1 MKLIVFEGLDGS
13 GKTSLIH
20 ALQPQ
25 LKTPHQLYQ
34 GLGSSSLGKEIRD
47 LFLNFQQVDYITRFY
62 LSLANMSQIQA
73 ELIVPQLKNN
83 QLIILDRWLPST
95 YAYQLFP
102 FSKEK
107 KQLLPLKKI
116 FKINHETIL
125 KKPDLLIYLDIDP
138 LIGRTRKKNQK
149 NHQRDLIERQSL
161 TYFQNVRQGYD
172 HYITHYTSG
181 VNKLILNGSDSIK
194 SNVKQIIKQ
203 IGVLSNGDHN

>member
-13 GKTSLIH
+13 GKTSLINS
-20 ALQPQ
+20 LQPQ

-47 LFLNFQQVDYITRFY
+47 LFLNFQQVDYLTRFY

-73 ELIVPQLKNN
+73 ELFKKN

-102 FSKEK
+102 LSKEK
-107 KQLLPLKKI
+107 KQLFPLKKI
-116 FKINHETIL
+116 FQLNHETIL

-138 LIGRTRKKNQK
+138 LIGRTRKKKQK

-161 TYFQNVRQGYD
+161 TYFQTVRQGYN
-172 HYITHYTSG
+172 HYLTNYTS
-181 VNKLILNGSDSIK
+181 NIKKLILKGSDPIP
-194 SNVKQIIKQ
+194 SNIQKIMKYL
-203 IGVLSNGDHN
+203 GEK

>member
-20 ALQPQ
+20 ALQPL

-34 GLGSSSLGKEIRD
+34 GLGSSSLGKGIRN
-47 LFLNFQQVDYITRFY
+47 LFLNFQQVDDLTRFY
-62 LSLANMSQIQA
+62 LSLANMAQIQA
-73 ELIVPQLKNN
+73 ELFKNH

-107 KQLLPLKKI
+107 KQLFPLKKI
-116 FKINHETIL
+116 FKLNHETIL
-125 KKPDLLIYLDIDP
+125 KKTDLLIYLDIDP
-138 LIGRTRKKNQK
+138 IIGRTRKKKQK

-161 TYFQNVRQGYD
+161 TYFQTVRQGYN
-172 HYITHYTSG
+172 HYLTHYTSG

>member
-20 ALQPQ
+20 ALQPL

-47 LFLNFQQVDYITRFY
+47 LFLNFQQVDYLTRFY
-62 LSLANMSQIQA
+62 LSLVNMAQIQA
-73 ELIVPQLKNN
+73 ELFKNN

-107 KQLLPLKKI
+107 KQLSPLKKI
-116 FKINHETIL
+116 FKLNHETIL

-138 LIGRTRKKNQK
+138 LIGRTRKKKQK

-172 HYITHYTSG
+172 HYLTHYTSDIK
-181 VNKLILNGSDSIK
+181 KLILNGSDSIK

-203 IGVLSNGDHN
+203 IGGLSNGDHN

>member
-20 ALQPQ
+20 ALQPL

-34 GLGSSSLGKEIRD
+34 GLGSSSLGKGIRD
-47 LFLNFQQVDYITRFY
+47 LFLNFQQVDDFTCFY
-62 LSLANMSQIQA
+62 LSLANMAQIQA
-73 ELIVPQLKNN
+73 ELFKNH

-107 KQLLPLKKI
+107 KQLFPLKKI
-116 FKINHETIL
+116 FKLNHETIL
-125 KKPDLLIYLDIDP
+125 KKTDLLIYLDIDP

>member
-13 GKTSLIH
+13 GKTSLINY
-20 ALQPQ
+20 LQTQ
-25 LKTPHQLYQ
+25 FKTPHQLYQ
-34 GLGSSSLGKEIRD
+34 GLGSSSIGKEIRD
-47 LFLNFQQVDYITRFY
+47 LFLNFQQVDYLTRFY
-62 LSLANMSQIQA
+62 LSLANMTQIQA
-73 ELIVPQLKNN
+73 ELFKKN

-116 FKINHETIL
+116 FKINHEIIL

-138 LIGRTRKKNQK
+138 LIGRTRKKKQK

-161 TYFQNVRQGYD
+161 TYFQTVRQGYN
-172 HYITHYTSG
+172 HYLTHYTSDIK
-181 VNKLILNGSDSIK
+181 KLILNGSDSIP
-194 SNVKQIIKQ
+194 SNIQKIMKYLGAIKCQ
-203 IGVLSNGDHN
+203 

>member
-20 ALQPQ
+20 TLQPH

-47 LFLNFQQVDYITRFY
+47 LFLNFQQVDYLTRFY
-62 LSLANMSQIQA
+62 LSLANMAQIQA
-73 ELIVPQLKNN
+73 ELLKNN

-107 KQLLPLKKI
+107 KQLSPLKKI
-116 FKINHETIL
+116 FKLNHEIIL

-138 LIGRTRKKNQK
+138 LIGRTRKKKQK

-161 TYFQNVRQGYD
+161 TYFQTVRQGYN
-172 HYITHYTSG
+172 HYLTHYTSDIK
-181 VNKLILNGSDSIK
+181 KLILNGSDSIK
-194 SNVKQIIKQ
+194 TNVKKIIKQ
-203 IGVLSNGDHN
+203 IGALSNGDHN